1 MIQLHP
7 LVAPA
12 VPSIPATPDF
22 RVGGISSRYFNL
34 QGIRDRLQVKTPSL
48 EACAVLP
55 VSLGFKRL
63 ARRLH
68 ACSQIVSRDC
78 MERHRFACGNC
89 RQQNKLRL
97 EHPGFGLLRISAT
110 GGRSGE

>member
-1 MIQLHP
+1 M
-7 LVAPA
+7 
-12 VPSIPATPDF
+12 PDF

-48 EACAVLP
+48 EPCAALP

-63 ARRLH
+63 ARGLH

-78 MERHRFACGNC
+78 MGC
-89 RQQNKLRL
+89 RRL
-97 EHPGFGLLRISAT
+97 LAAIAVNRISYIVSAQDLDC
-110 GGRSGE
+110 